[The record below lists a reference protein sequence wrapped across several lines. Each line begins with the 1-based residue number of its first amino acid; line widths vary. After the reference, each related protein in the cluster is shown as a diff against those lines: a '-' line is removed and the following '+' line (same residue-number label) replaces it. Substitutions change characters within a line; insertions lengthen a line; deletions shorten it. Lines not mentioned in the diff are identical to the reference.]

1 MRQIL
6 ITLFLLN
13 LLFVALALPL
23 RESTGLPVL
32 AAEALL
38 LTGLFLLLPAA
49 RFRAIPARAIALLY
63 VLAALFV
70 GFDVLV
76 QTSLGRSLNVYLD
89 FPLLRSAY
97 DLSMTNLGGLS
108 TALIAVG
115 GLVLVGAVIWLLES
129 LLTRLPTSGQRTRL
143 AGVVLL
149 LGGLGAG
156 LTASMTGG
164 LVAAQGIAVLGSQ
177 WQQAQDTRLA
187 RKAFAEDIT
196 REAEQSEP
204 SAMPGLADRDVYLVF
219 IESYGMEAITD
230 EHYAP
235 VIENRLSSM
244 ERQLDEAGLA
254 ALTGRLKAPI
264 QGGQSWLA
272 HATLLSGQ
280 WIPNQLKYETLLDSG
295 APTLVGDF
303 RRIGH
308 VAHAVIPANTR
319 DWPEGRQ
326 YGFDAVHDS
335 TNMGYEGPAM
345 NFFTMP
351 DQYTLSWLHHR
362 LRRQE
367 DAPVFAMAALISSHA
382 PWVPVIPILDWDEI
396 NDGSVFE
403 EHADGHPSPEEVFQ
417 DNERVRRF
425 YLDSV
430 EYSLQVVADYAVR
443 YLPDDALL
451 IAIGDHEAPPVVTRP
466 DVNRAVPIHLISGD
480 ETLLAAW
487 EEVADDAFAATL
499 REGMWPGQTQ
509 TPEAPGMDA
518 FRAALH
524 RAYQ

>member
-6 ITLFLLN
+6 ITLFVLN
-13 LLFVALALPL
+13 LLFVALAWPL
-23 RESTGLPVL
+23 RESAGLPLV

-38 LTGLFLLLPAA
+38 LTGLFLLLPSA
-49 RFRAIPARAIALLY
+49 RFRAIPARGIALLY

-89 FPLLRSAY
+89 LPLLRSAY

-115 GLVLVGAVIWLLES
+115 GLALAGVVIWLLES
-129 LLTRLPTSGQRTRL
+129 LLTRLPATGQRTRL
-143 AGVVLL
+143 TGAGLL
-149 LGGLGAG
+149 LAGLGAG
-156 LTASMTGG
+156 LAAPMTGG
-164 LVAAQGIAVLGSQ
+164 LVAAQGIAVLGNQ

-187 RKAFAEDIT
+187 RQAFAENIT
-196 REAEQSEP
+196 REAEQHEP

-219 IESYGMEAITD
+219 VESYGMEAITD
-230 EHYAP
+230 ERYSN
-235 VIENRLSSM
+235 VIEDRLNSM
-244 ERQLDEAGLA
+244 EQQLDEVGMA

-303 RRIGH
+303 SRIGH
-308 VAHAVIPANTR
+308 AVHAVIPANTR

-351 DQYTLSWLHHR
+351 DQYTLSWLHHT
-362 LRRQE
+362 LRQQE
-367 DAPVFAMAALISSHA
+367 EAPLFAMAALISSHA
-382 PWVPVIPILDWDEI
+382 PWVPVIPIVDWNEI
-396 NDGSVFE
+396 DDGAVFD
-403 EHADGHPSPEEVFQ
+403 EHADGHPSPDEVFQ

-430 EYSLQVVADYAVR
+430 EYSLQVVADFAER
-443 YLPDDALL
+443 YLPEDALL

-466 DVNRAVPIHLISGD
+466 EVNRAVPIHLISGD
-480 ETLLAAW
+480 ETLLSAW
-487 EEVADDAFAATL
+487 EEIADDAFAATL
-499 REGMWPGQTQ
+499 REGMWPGREQ

-524 RAYQ
+524 RAYD